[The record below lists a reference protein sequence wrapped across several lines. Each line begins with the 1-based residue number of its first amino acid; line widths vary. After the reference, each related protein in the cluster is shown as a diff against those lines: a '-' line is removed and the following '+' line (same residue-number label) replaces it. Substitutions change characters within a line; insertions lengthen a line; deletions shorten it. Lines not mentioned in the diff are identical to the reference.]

1 MHIHNAPIIHEETIS
16 PPQHLPGLLFA
27 RVLPGCSAK
36 AFPSDPAEPL
46 APALRWEKCRH
57 RTSRT
62 SSYPGTGSAGTA
74 PQCSRWQQ
82 PYLSATRLAV
92 KTLQWSP
99 GAEERRTAQQLQRW
113 FPVVAKRQV
122 SSERSRLLSLQVSST
137 GARCQRAW
145 RASVPMLCRVGGDG
159 FPSKPQPKASSR
171 SRASSCFNSLEG
183 KSPSPSGQMKELPR
197 GVWMRPLAL
206 QTWAA
211 QPPSSAQHGEVVG
224 APAGGADIQRH

>member
-1 MHIHNAPIIHEETIS
+1 MQCKS
-16 PPQHLPGLLFA
+16 LSQ
-27 RVLPGCSAK
+27 R
-36 AFPSDPAEPL
+36 PSRA
-46 APALRWEKCRH
+46 
-57 RTSRT
+57 TGT
-62 SSYPGTGSAGTA
+62 SSLLGEVPA
-74 PQCSRWQQ
+74 PHFSNQQLSWHRQRRCS
-82 PYLSATRLAV
+82 TRLAV

-113 FPVVAKRQV
+113 VPVVAKRQV
-122 SSERSRLLSLQVSST
+122 SSERSRLLPLQVSST

-145 RASVPMLCRVGGDG
+145 RAPVPMLCRVGGDG
-159 FPSKPQPKASSR
+159 FSSKPQPKASSR
-171 SRASSCFNSLEG
+171 SRASSCFNPLEG

-224 APAGGADIQRH
+224 ALARGAPKTPL